1 MFYKISLIAAF
12 IAGMVALFAP
22 CCISYLL
29 PAYLGNIFRERR
41 QVVLMTL
48 VYSLGIFVVLMP
60 VVLGVKALTM
70 LFFQLHDYTY
80 LAGGAFLIFVA
91 GLTFFGIKLP
101 MPHLAMT
108 GRGKHD
114 VVSTFSFGGF
124 GGVNS
129 GGW

>member
-1 MFYKISLIAAF
+1 MNGVEAVFQISLVAAF

-91 GLTFFGIKLP
+91 GGNFFFFYFAKPPLSVTQRREQP
-101 MPHLAMT
+101 
-108 GRGKHD
+108 
-114 VVSTFSFGGF
+114 
-124 GGVNS
+124 
-129 GGW
+129 